1 MVKIVKNAK
10 ELAIPTHSLGHHLEP
25 KRIMFRTTTWSR
37 DVSYI
42 TNVIETSPKFIGEKR
57 NVQV

>member
-1 MVKIVKNAK
+1 MSEWWFISLNANSH
-10 ELAIPTHSLGHHLEP
+10 AILILS
-25 KRIMFRTTTWSR
+25 TWSR